1 MTNNHYISIW
11 EWHDAD
17 PVWEMQ
23 ISHLKGY
30 AVTLPH
36 AGFMYVYVCIKIM
49 VWIDHDLIIQT
60 IIISMT
66 EMSWTARWMDNELS
80 SWY

>member
-49 VWIDHDLIIQT
+49 V
-60 IIISMT
+60 
-66 EMSWTARWMDNELS
+66 
-80 SWY
+80 